1 MRNEQTKTVAFNSS
15 EIIYHVFQRSFYD
28 SNGDGHG
35 DLKGL
40 TQKLDYILELGAT
53 SILLT
58 PLYKSA
64 YYHNYF
70 AEDFE
75 AIDTTYGSLED
86 YLQLVRA
93 VHGRNMKIYMDM
105 EIQYIT
111 EDHKWYKDSYQN
123 PASPYSEYI
132 VYKDAQNTEPES
144 IIFNLNGQLGYNNLY
159 RNITTV
165 NLLSK
170 KVQEYLYGLFRYWID
185 PHKNGSCK
193 DGVDG
198 FRLDH
203 MMDMLDNKPHLDNLF
218 SDFWKPLITRL
229 QALKPGLVFIA
240 EQTDWDS
247 SGNDHLLQ
255 GGVSCV
261 FAFQLREAILT
272 FDKNNIAQAAEAAF
286 ETSVDQ
292 QVVFIENH
300 DIHRFASLVNN
311 DAGKIRVG
319 AALNI
324 LIGGIPAIYYGQE
337 IGMLGEGGF
346 GRYGDS
352 DGNDIPRREAFRWY
366 KQVEGEGMTLWY
378 RDTGPWWNDST
389 LRDGDG
395 ISVEEQ
401 QNNPA
406 SLWNYYRQLIA
417 LRKEYKAF
425 SLGTYSTLQ
434 NNNQSIFSF
443 ARTWKNEIMVIVVNL
458 SDRYENVEV
467 ALTEYQYKKQEK
479 SLRSCIG
486 DITAMM
492 SPGNIRTSLPPYET
506 GIWKL
511 EPDGKWLKTKPAIQ
525 R

>member
-1 MRNEQTKTVAFNSS
+1 MRNDQTETVAANNG

-40 TQKLDYILELGAT
+40 AQKLDYIRELGAT

-70 AEDFE
+70 ADDFE
-75 AIDTTYGSLED
+75 AIDTTYGSLQD

-93 VHGRNMKIYMDM
+93 VHERDMKIYMDM

-111 EDHKWYKDSYQN
+111 EDHEWYKSSYEN
-123 PASPYSEYI
+123 PSSPYSEYI
-132 VYKDAQNTEPES
+132 VYKDKQNTEPES
-144 IIFNLNGQLGYNNLY
+144 VIFNLNGQWGYNNIY

-170 KVQEYLYGLFRYWID
+170 KVQEYLYGLFRYWMD
-185 PHKNGSCK
+185 PHQNGSFE
-193 DGVDG
+193 DAVDG

-203 MMDMLDNKPHLDNLF
+203 MMDMLDNKQHLDNLF
-218 SDFWKPLITRL
+218 SVFWKPLITRL
-229 QALKPGLVFIA
+229 KALRPALVFIA
-240 EQTDWDS
+240 EQTDWNS
-247 SGNDHLLQ
+247 SGADHLLH
-255 GGVSCV
+255 GEVSCV
-261 FAFQLREAILT
+261 FAFQLREAILS

-286 ETSVDQ
+286 ETSVER

-311 DAGKIRVG
+311 DAGKLRIG

-324 LIGGIPAIYYGQE
+324 LTGGIPAIYYGQE

-366 KQVEGEGMTLWY
+366 KQVEGEGMALWY
-378 RDTGPWWNDST
+378 KNTGPWWNDST
-389 LRDGDG
+389 LKDGDG

-401 QNNPA
+401 QSDPA
-406 SLWNYYRQLIA
+406 SLWNYYRRLIT
-417 LRKEYKAF
+417 LRKQCLALHAGAYK
-425 SLGTYSTLQ
+425 TLQ
-434 NNNQSIFSF
+434 NNNPNVFSF
-443 ARTWKNEIMVIVVNL
+443 ARVGKDETIVTVVNL
-458 SDRYENVEV
+458 SDRYENVQVE
-467 ALTEYQYKKQEK
+467 LKEYKYKRQEK
-479 SLRSCIG
+479 AIRSLLG
-486 DITAMM
+486 DIVAMISAVNM
-492 SPGNIRTSLPPYET
+492 RANMPPYET
-506 GIWKL
+506 GVWKL
-511 EPDGKWLKTKPAIQ
+511 ERDS
-525 R
+525 